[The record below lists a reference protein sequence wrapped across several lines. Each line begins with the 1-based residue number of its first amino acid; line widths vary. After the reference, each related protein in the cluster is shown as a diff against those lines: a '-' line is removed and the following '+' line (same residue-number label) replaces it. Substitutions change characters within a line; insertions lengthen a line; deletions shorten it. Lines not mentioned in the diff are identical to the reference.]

1 MLDILL
7 YVKTPFLH
15 YKKVVFECQKPY
27 FCIAK
32 RGFLKNNNIVV
43 CVASVV
49 IRLEYI

>member
-15 YKKVVFECQKPY
+15 YKNVVFERQKPY

>member
-7 YVKTPFLH
+7 YVKTPFLL
-15 YKKVVFECQKPY
+15 KIIDTPLLFDIF
-27 FCIAK
+27 FCIEK
-32 RGFLKNNNIVV
+32 GGVLKNNNIVV

>member
-7 YVKTPFLH
+7 YVKTLFLH
-15 YKKVVFECQKPY
+15 YEKGVFERQEPY

-32 RGFLKNNNIVV
+32 RGFLQNNNIVV
-43 CVASVV
+43 CIASVV

>member
-15 YKKVVFECQKPY
+15 YEKVVFECQKPY

-43 CVASVV
+43 CIASVA
-49 IRLEYI
+49 IRPGYK